1 MGESDRHC
9 TKENKPPKHMGRGY
23 VSFNARLLMSSLE
36 AENRMMLPK
45 AGKSGNYL
53 LDGVLNDMI

>member
-1 MGESDRHC
+1 MGESDRHY

-45 AGKSGNYL
+45 AGKSGKER
-53 LDGVLNDMI
+53 IIF